1 MGFNEEIPALGAL
14 GSLVTNVV
22 SFTNVSHAAG
32 VVSQA
37 KAAEEVR
44 L

>member
-1 MGFNEEIPALGAL
+1 MGFNDEIPALGAL